1 VSVVRVPIARVER
14 GVADLRAEPRADA
27 ELVDQVRFGERLTL
41 LAEQDDWYF
50 VQARE
55 DHYFGWIQDA
65 DVRETDE
72 VPGDGVVN
80 VLLASSSRAPG
91 GPDSFRLPAGTWL
104 ELGGERGGVLR
115 VRHPWVDLW
124 VNATDVTRA
133 SDLEARPPSRA
144 DLVMAARAFLD
155 VPYLW
160 GGTSAKGIDCSGLVQ
175 LAYRLCGIVLT
186 RDADQQATQGRAAEG
201 DRQAGD
207 LLFFGAPV
215 THVAMY
221 TEAGKIIHAAD
232 APIGRVVEQPAA
244 ERGTPVSVR
253 RYLP

>member
-1 VSVVRVPIARVER
+1 M
-14 GVADLRAEPRADA
+14 
-27 ELVDQVRFGERLTL
+27 
-41 LAEQDDWYF
+41 
-50 VQARE
+50 
-55 DHYFGWIQDA
+55 
-65 DVRETDE
+65 
-72 VPGDGVVN
+72 
-80 VLLASSSRAPG
+80 
-91 GPDSFRLPAGTWL
+91 
-104 ELGGERGGVLR
+104 
-115 VRHPWVDLW
+115 DLW
-124 VNATDVTRA
+124 VNATDLSRA
-133 SDLEARPPSRA
+133 SDLEARPPSRF